1 MKGHA
6 LVAIAVLAT
15 SAATAEDRCASL
27 TETGMAAVTN
37 LEVRQIRVEN
47 LRANLPAQPSV
58 RQKGE
63 LTRAIA
69 DLSRAARSVH
79 SLVSEAVSANCPVG
93 DALVEAQSTTE
104 EVVAE
109 GQAPEEVETPGHVQK
124 PVCEEHDGGLGVL
137 RRRVRERGRGLS
149 SGRGWL
155 TAAVGLTPRRIAPS
169 TRPIASC

>member
-1 MKGHA
+1 LQGKNQGVAIMKGHA

-15 SAATAEDRCASL
+15 SDATAEDRCASL

-47 LRANLPAQPSV
+47 LRASLPAQPSV

-109 GQAPEEVETPGHVQK
+109 AQAPEEVETTGSV
-124 PVCEEHDGGLGVL
+124 
-137 RRRVRERGRGLS
+137 
-149 SGRGWL
+149 
-155 TAAVGLTPRRIAPS
+155 APR
-169 TRPIASC
+169 